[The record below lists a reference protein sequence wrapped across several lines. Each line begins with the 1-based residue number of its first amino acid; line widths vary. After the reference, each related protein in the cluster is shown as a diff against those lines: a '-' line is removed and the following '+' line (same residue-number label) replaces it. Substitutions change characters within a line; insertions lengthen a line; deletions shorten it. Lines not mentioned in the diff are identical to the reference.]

1 MTEAKR
7 VAAFPMTSTPWRTW
21 LNRPA
26 WRRAGWLTWLSGLV
40 VVIILL
46 AVLFPSVLATHEPLE
61 LIVKDRLK
69 PPSTAHWFGTD
80 GAGRDIYSRMVYGA
94 RYSIGMSLIIVLS
107 AAAIGTL
114 WGGVAGFVGGRVDQV
129 MMRTVDIFLA
139 FPYFI
144 LALAVASALGRGMTS
159 AVLALVL
166 VWWPGYARMIRGQVL
181 SIKKDLFV
189 EAARAIGLSSPR
201 IILRHILP
209 QTTNGLNARITLD
222 LGYVL
227 LALTGL
233 SFLGLGAQN
242 PTPEW
247 GVMVADSRLFIF
259 RAWWYGVFPG
269 LVIFFTVLA
278 FMTFGDTFVERQ
290 FRR

>member
-1 MTEAKR
+1 MDEAINI
-7 VAAFPMTSTPWRTW
+7 TSTLFGRTS
-21 LNRPA
+21 LGELLK
-26 WRRAGWLTWLSGLV
+26 RRGVRVNWITLWSGLV
-40 VVIILL
+40 VAIMGLAII
-46 AVLFPSVLATHEPLE
+46 FPALLATHDPLA
-61 LIVKDRLK
+61 LTVRDRLK
-69 PPSTAHWFGTD
+69 PPSADHWFGTD
-80 GAGRDIYSRMVYGA
+80 GAGRDVYSRMIYGT
-94 RYSIGMSLIIVLS
+94 RYSIGMTLIVVLS
-107 AAAIGTL
+107 AAALGTL
-114 WGGVAGFVGGRVDQV
+114 WGGLAGFLGGRLDQL
-129 MMRTVDIFLA
+129 MMRLVDVFLA

-144 LALAVASALGRGMTS
+144 LALAVASALGRGMAS

-181 SIKKDLFV
+181 SIKKELFV
-189 EAARAIGLSSPR
+189 DAARATGVPGWR

-209 QTTNGLNARITLD
+209 QTTNELNARITLD

-247 GVMVADSRLFIF
+247 GLMVADSRLFIF
-259 RAWWYGVFPG
+259 RAWWYGVLPG

-278 FMTFGDTFVERQ
+278 FMTFGDAVVERQ

>member
-1 MTEAKR
+1 MEEATNVKALPWSGINSEGLVKLLPRR
-7 VAAFPMTSTPWRTW
+7 VNWS
-21 LNRPA
+21 L
-26 WRRAGWLTWLSGLV
+26 LLSGV
-40 VVIILL
+40 VVAIIILATL
-46 AVLFPSVLATHEPLE
+46 LPGVLATHDPLTVT
-61 LIVKDRLK
+61 VKDRLK
-69 PPSTAHWFGTD
+69 PPSAAHWFGTD

-94 RYSIGMSLIIVLS
+94 RYSIGMTLIIVLM
-107 AAAIGTL
+107 AAALGTI
-114 WGGVAGFVGGRVDQV
+114 WGGVAGFVGGRTDQV
-129 MMRTVDIFLA
+129 MMRVVDIFLA

-144 LALAVASALGRGMTS
+144 LALAIASALGRGMVS

-181 SIKKDLFV
+181 GIKKNLFV
-189 EAARAIGLSSPR
+189 EAARSVGVSNRRLIFA
-201 IILRHILP
+201 HILP
-209 QTTNGLNARITLD
+209 QTFNELNARITLD

-259 RAWWYGVFPG
+259 RAWWYGVLPG

-278 FMTFGDTFVERQ
+278 FMTFGDTVVERQ

>member
-1 MTEAKR
+1 MGEAVNVTTRPFGQTSLAGLLRRQRLRVHWMTL
-7 VAAFPMTSTPWRTW
+7 W
-21 LNRPA
+21 
-26 WRRAGWLTWLSGLV
+26 SGLV
-40 VVIILL
+40 VAVIGL
-46 AVLFPSVLATHEPLE
+46 AIVFPALLATHDPLD
-61 LIVKDRLK
+61 LTVKDRLK
-69 PPSTAHWFGTD
+69 PPSAAHWFGTD

-94 RYSIGMSLIIVLS
+94 RYSIGMTLVVVLS
-107 AAAIGTL
+107 AAALGTL
-114 WGGVAGFVGGRVDQV
+114 WGGLAGFLGGRLDQV
-129 MMRTVDIFLA
+129 MMRLVDIFLA

-181 SIKKDLFV
+181 SIKKELFV
-189 EAARAIGLSSPR
+189 EAARATGVPGWR
-201 IILRHILP
+201 IILRHVLP
-209 QTTNGLNARITLD
+209 QTTNELNARITLD

-247 GVMVADSRLFIF
+247 GLMVADARLFIF
-259 RAWWYGVFPG
+259 RAWWYGVLPG
-269 LVIFFTVLA
+269 LVIFFTVMA
-278 FMTFGDTFVERQ
+278 FMTFGDAVVERQ

>member
-1 MTEAKR
+1 MGEVFKIKSAPLGGIPIGQVWDWWQRINWT
-7 VAAFPMTSTPWRTW
+7 T
-21 LNRPA
+21 L
-26 WRRAGWLTWLSGLV
+26 LSGGIV
-40 VVIILL
+40 AIIVLS
-46 AVLFPSVLATHEPLE
+46 VLFPSFLATYDPLDV
-61 LIVKDRLK
+61 IVKDRLK
-69 PPSTAHWFGTD
+69 PPSADHWFGTD

-94 RYSIGMSLIIVLS
+94 RYSIGMTLIIVLS
-107 AAAIGTL
+107 AAAIGTV
-114 WGGVAGFVGGRVDQV
+114 WGGLAGFAGGRIDQI
-129 MMRTVDIFLA
+129 MMRVVDIFLA

-144 LALAVASALGRGMTS
+144 LALAIASTLGRGMAS

-181 SIKKDLFV
+181 SIQKNLLI
-189 EAARAIGLSSPR
+189 EAARAIGVSSPR
-201 IILRHILP
+201 IIFFHILP
-209 QTTNGLNARITLD
+209 QTFSELNARITLD

-259 RAWWYGVFPG
+259 RAWWYGVLPG
-269 LVIFFTVLA
+269 AVIFFSVLA
-278 FMTFGDTFVERQ
+278 FMTFGDTVVERQ

>member
-1 MTEAKR
+1 MDEAINI
-7 VAAFPMTSTPWRTW
+7 TSTLFGRTS
-21 LNRPA
+21 LGELLK
-26 WRRAGWLTWLSGLV
+26 RRGGRVNWITLWSGLV
-40 VVIILL
+40 VVIMGL
-46 AVLFPSVLATHEPLE
+46 AIIFPALLATHDPLA
-61 LIVKDRLK
+61 LMVRDRLK
-69 PPSTAHWFGTD
+69 PPSVDHWFGTD
-80 GAGRDIYSRMVYGA
+80 GAGRDVYSRMVYGT
-94 RYSIGMSLIIVLS
+94 RYSIGMTLIVVLS
-107 AAAIGTL
+107 AAALGTL
-114 WGGVAGFVGGRVDQV
+114 WGGLAGFSGGRLDQI
-129 MMRTVDIFLA
+129 MMRLVDVFLA

-144 LALAVASALGRGMTS
+144 LALAVASALGRGMAS

-181 SIKKDLFV
+181 SIKKELFV
-189 EAARAIGLSSPR
+189 DAARATGVPGWR

-209 QTTNGLNARITLD
+209 QTTNELNARITLD

-247 GVMVADSRLFIF
+247 GLMVADSRLFIF
-259 RAWWYGVFPG
+259 RAWWYGVLPG

-278 FMTFGDTFVERQ
+278 FMTFGDAVVERQ

>member
-1 MTEAKR
+1 MGEATGTNPIS
-7 VAAFPMTSTPWRTW
+7 A
-21 LNRPA
+21 RPGLT
-26 WRRAGWLTWLSGLV
+26 RETLKQQLRHLKGGTWLS
-40 VVIILL
+40 LL
-46 AVLFPSVLATHEPLE
+46 AILFITLAILFPGLLATHDPLD
-61 LIVKDRLK
+61 LNVSDRLK
-69 PPSTAHWFGTD
+69 PPSLDYYFGTD
-80 GAGRDIYSRMVYGA
+80 GAGRDIYSRLIYGA
-94 RYSIGMSLIIVLS
+94 RYTIGMSLVIVFG
-107 AAAIGTL
+107 AALVGTL

-129 MMRTVDIFLA
+129 MMRLVDIFLA

-144 LALAVASALGRGMTS
+144 LALAVASALGRGMVS
-159 AVLALVL
+159 AVVALLL

-181 SIKKDLFV
+181 GIKNNLFV
-189 EAARAIGLSSPR
+189 EAARAIGMSNTRLG
-201 IILRHILP
+201 LRHILP
-209 QTTNGLNARITLD
+209 QTTHELNARITLD

-269 LVIFFTVLA
+269 TVIFLTVLA
-278 FMTFGDTFVERQ
+278 FMTFGDSFAERQ

>member
-1 MTEAKR
+1 MSEAINVNTTPLVKTWRGELVKR
-7 VAAFPMTSTPWRTW
+7 RH
-21 LNRPA
+21 LN
-26 WRRAGWLTWLSGLV
+26 WTTLWSGGV
-40 VVIILL
+40 VVVVVLAIIFPSLL
-46 AVLFPSVLATHEPLE
+46 ATNDPLD
-61 LIVKDRLK
+61 LSVKDRLK
-69 PPSTAHWFGTD
+69 PPSGEHWFGTD

-94 RYSIGMSLIIVLS
+94 RYSIGMTLLVVLS
-107 AAAIGTL
+107 AAAIGTM
-114 WGGVAGFVGGRVDQV
+114 WGGLAGFLGGRTDQV
-129 MMRTVDIFLA
+129 MMRLVDIFLA

-189 EAARAIGLSSPR
+189 EAARATGVPEWR

-209 QTTNGLNARITLD
+209 QTTTELNARITLD

-247 GVMVADSRLFIF
+247 GVMVADSRLIIF
-259 RAWWYGVFPG
+259 RAWWYGVLPG
-269 LVIFFTVLA
+269 LVIFLTVLA
-278 FMTFGDTFVERQ
+278 FMTFGDTVVERQ

>member
-1 MTEAKR
+1 MGEAINLASNPLARTPLGELLRRRGIR
-7 VAAFPMTSTPWRTW
+7 VNWITLWS
-21 LNRPA
+21 
-26 WRRAGWLTWLSGLV
+26 SLV
-40 VVIILL
+40 VAIIGL
-46 AVLFPSVLATHEPLE
+46 AIIFPALLATHDPLA
-61 LIVKDRLK
+61 LTVKDRLK
-69 PPSTAHWFGTD
+69 PPSADHWFGTD

-94 RYSIGMSLIIVLS
+94 RYSIGMTLIVVLS
-107 AAAIGTL
+107 AGALGTL
-114 WGGVAGFVGGRVDQV
+114 WGGLAGFLGGRLDQI
-129 MMRTVDIFLA
+129 MMRLVDVFLA

-181 SIKKDLFV
+181 SIKKELFV
-189 EAARAIGLSSPR
+189 DAARAIGVPGWR
-201 IILRHILP
+201 IIWRHILP
-209 QTTNGLNARITLD
+209 QTTNELNARITLD

-247 GVMVADSRLFIF
+247 GLMVADSRLFIF
-259 RAWWYGVFPG
+259 RAWWYGVLPG

-278 FMTFGDTFVERQ
+278 FMTFGDAVVERQ

>member
-1 MTEAKR
+1 MNEAAQVKTMPIQLTRIGEFVRQNSQR
-7 VAAFPMTSTPWRTW
+7 VNGST
-21 LNRPA
+21 L
-26 WRRAGWLTWLSGLV
+26 LSG
-40 VVIILL
+40 VIVAIIMV
-46 AVLFPSVLATHEPLE
+46 AILFPSALATHDPLS
-61 LIVKDRLK
+61 VTVQDRLQ
-69 PPSTAHWFGTD
+69 PPSAAHWFGTD

-94 RYSIGMSLIIVLS
+94 RYSMGMTLMIVSL

-114 WGGVAGFVGGRVDQV
+114 WGGLAGFFGGRFDQL
-129 MMRTVDIFLA
+129 MMRIVDIFLA

-166 VWWPGYARMIRGQVL
+166 VWWPGYARMIRGLVL
-181 SIKKDLFV
+181 SIKQDLFV
-189 EAARAIGLSSPR
+189 EAARAIGVSTPR
-201 IILRHILP
+201 IIFRHILP
-209 QTTNGLNARITLD
+209 QTTNELNARVTLD

-233 SFLGLGAQN
+233 SFLGLGAQS

-259 RAWWYGVFPG
+259 RAWWYGVLPG

-278 FMTFGDTFVERQ
+278 FMTLGDAVTERQ

>member
-1 MTEAKR
+1 MGEVIQVRSNLLTRTPIAELLRQRRVRVNWMTL
-7 VAAFPMTSTPWRTW
+7 W
-21 LNRPA
+21 
-26 WRRAGWLTWLSGLV
+26 SGLV
-40 VVIILL
+40 VAIVGVAI
-46 AVLFPSVLATHEPLE
+46 VFPALLATHDPLA
-61 LIVKDRLK
+61 LAVKDRLK
-69 PPSTAHWFGTD
+69 PPSAEYWFGTD
-80 GAGRDIYSRMVYGA
+80 GAGRDIYSRMVYGS
-94 RYSIGMSLIIVLS
+94 RYSIGMTLIVVLS
-107 AAAIGTL
+107 AAALGTL
-114 WGGVAGFVGGRVDQV
+114 WGGLAGFLGGRLDQI
-129 MMRTVDIFLA
+129 MMRLVDVFLA

-159 AVLALVL
+159 AILALVL

-181 SIKKDLFV
+181 SIKKELFV
-189 EAARAIGLSSPR
+189 EAARAIGTPGWR
-201 IILRHILP
+201 IILHHILP
-209 QTTNGLNARITLD
+209 QTTSELNARITLD

-247 GVMVADSRLFIF
+247 GLMVADSRLFIF
-259 RAWWYGVFPG
+259 RAWWYGVLPG

-278 FMTFGDTFVERQ
+278 FMTFGDAVVERQ